1 MTVGHTL
8 SPAVISTLVEITDST
23 YSGYQIQKTN
33 LLRQVFLRPNPGGVM
48 HLFLIII
55 MFDTGTVTSLPFENS
70 ASCIESVQTIS
81 KNIPAKSGYVTCLV
95 DKGK

>member
-1 MTVGHTL
+1 
-8 SPAVISTLVEITDST
+8 
-23 YSGYQIQKTN
+23 
-33 LLRQVFLRPNPGGVM
+33 M

-55 MFDTGTVTSLPFENS
+55 MFQSGSVTHIPFDNA

-81 KNIPAKSGYVTCLV
+81 KNIPANSGYVTCLV

>member
-1 MTVGHTL
+1 
-8 SPAVISTLVEITDST
+8 
-23 YSGYQIQKTN
+23 
-33 LLRQVFLRPNPGGVM
+33 M

-95 DKGK
+95 DQGK